1 MKHAYLLLLVLTL
14 TGCGYKVVTTPSVP
28 VYLKSVDNQ
37 TDHAMLAPLL
47 DNEIAGRLAAERWR
61 LLKAPG
67 QDCVTVSVGLT
78 SAYRG
83 TLQSGADNRET
94 VGRTFIRLS
103 VTIQGP
109 DKTTNYST
117 QFPLLNRSPE
127 TSEFHVDDRLQEET
141 ELARRMALQVAAW
154 LKAASIS

>member
-1 MKHAYLLLLVLTL
+1 MVTI
-14 TGCGYKVVTTPSVP
+14 TGCGYKVVTTPTVP
-28 VYLKSVDNQ
+28 VYLKPADNR

-47 DNEIAGRLAAERWR
+47 DDEIAGRLAAERWH
-61 LLKAPG
+61 LVKTPST
-67 QDCVTVSVGLT
+67 DCMTVAVALT
-78 SAYRG
+78 SG
-83 TLQSGADNRET
+83 NTSTLQSGTDNRET

-109 DKTTNYST
+109 ERTTNYST

-127 TSEFHVDDRLQEET
+127 ISEFHVDDRLREET